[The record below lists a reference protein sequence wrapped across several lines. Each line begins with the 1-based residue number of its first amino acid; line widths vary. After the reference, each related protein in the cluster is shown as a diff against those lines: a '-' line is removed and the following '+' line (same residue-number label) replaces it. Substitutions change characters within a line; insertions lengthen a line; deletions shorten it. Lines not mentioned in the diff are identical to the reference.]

1 MKSDYKLVIGLET
14 HVELQTKS
22 KIFCSCPTAF
32 GAEPNTHC
40 CPVCTGEPGSLPI
53 LNKEVLAYAVRAGL
67 ATNCKIS
74 KITHLDRKNY
84 VYPDLP
90 KAYQI
95 SQFDEPICVGG
106 YVELASG
113 KRIRINHI
121 HVEEDAGKLV
131 HEDGYTYI
139 DYNRGGVPLIEIV
152 SEPDITDIAEARE
165 YMEKLQITMR
175 HIGVS
180 DCKMQ
185 EGSMRCDVNISVHKE
200 GEPFGTRTEIKNMN
214 SLSFMEKALAYEY
227 FRQCDVLDSGEKVIQ
242 ETRRYNEGTQTTES
256 MRSKEDAQDYRY
268 FPEPDILT
276 VEVSD
281 EFVDAIQA
289 SMPELPDVLG
299 KRYVEEYGLG
309 TTEAELIV
317 KYKKIADFFNACARE
332 GSPKLAANLILG
344 QIFRGMQTEEEKEA
358 FELKITPSQLAA
370 LVKLQDEGKI
380 NAQIARQTLQKML
393 AEGKDASAYLTAED
407 LAGVDDSAIDKLCA
421 EAVASNARAVNDYKN
436 GKLQA
441 IKALVGYVM
450 KATRG
455 KADAAAVES
464 KLIALIGG

>member
-1 MKSDYKLVIGLET
+1 MKDYKLVIGLET

-67 ATNCKIS
+67 ATNCRIS
-74 KITHLDRKNY
+74 RITHLDRKNY

-106 YVELASG
+106 YVELDSG

-200 GEPFGTRTEIKNMN
+200 GEPLGTRTEIKNMN
-214 SLSFMEKALAYEY
+214 SLSFMEKALSYEY
-227 FRQCDVLDSGEKVIQ
+227 ARQCDVLENGEKVVQ
-242 ETRRYNEGTQTTES
+242 ETRRYNEGSQTTES

-281 EFVDAIQA
+281 EFVDAIRSA
-289 SMPELPDVLG
+289 MPELPTALR
-299 KRYVEEYGLG
+299 KRYVEKYGLG
-309 TTEAELIV
+309 ETEADLIV
-317 KYKKIADFFNACARE
+317 KYKKIADFFNDCARQAN
-332 GSPKLAANLILG
+332 PKLAANLILG

-358 FELKITPSQLAA
+358 FGIKVTPSQLAE

-380 NAQIARQTLQKML
+380 NAQIARQTLKKML
-393 AEGKDASAYLTAED
+393 EEGKDASAYLTED
-407 LAGVDDSAIDKLCA
+407 DLKGVDSGAIDKLCA
-421 EAVASNARAVNDYKN
+421 EAVAANARAVNDYRN
-436 GKLQA
+436 GKTQA

-455 KADAAAVES
+455 KADAGEAE
-464 KLIALIGG
+464 KKIIALIGG

>member
-1 MKSDYKLVIGLET
+1 MKDYKLVIGLET

-67 ATNCKIS
+67 ATNCRIS

-106 YVELASG
+106 YVELDSG

-131 HEDGYTYI
+131 HEDAYTYI

-200 GEPFGTRTEIKNMN
+200 GEPLGTRTEIKNMN
-214 SLSFMEKALAYEY
+214 SLSFMEKALSYEY
-227 FRQCDVLDSGEKVIQ
+227 ARQCDVLESGEKVVQ
-242 ETRRYNEGTQTTES
+242 ETRRYNEGSQTTES

-281 EFVDAIQA
+281 EFVDAIRSA
-289 SMPELPDVLG
+289 MPELPTALR
-299 KRYVEEYGLG
+299 KRYVEKYGLG
-309 TTEAELIV
+309 ETEADLIV
-317 KYKKIADFFNACARE
+317 KYKKIADFFNDCARQAN
-332 GSPKLAANLILG
+332 PKLAANLILG

-358 FELKITPSQLAA
+358 FGIKVTPSQLAE

-380 NAQIARQTLQKML
+380 NAQIARQTLKKML
-393 AEGKDASAYLTAED
+393 EEGKDASAYLTED
-407 LAGVDDSAIDKLCA
+407 DLKGVDSGAIDKLCA
-421 EAVASNARAVNDYKN
+421 EAVAANARAVNDYRN
-436 GKLQA
+436 GKTQA

-455 KADAAAVES
+455 KADAGEAE
-464 KLIALIGG
+464 KKIIALIGG

>member
-1 MKSDYKLVIGLET
+1 MKDYKLVIGLET

-67 ATNCKIS
+67 ATNCRIS

-106 YVELASG
+106 YVELDSG

-200 GEPFGTRTEIKNMN
+200 GEPLGTRTEIKNMN
-214 SLSFMEKALAYEY
+214 SLSFMEKALSYEY
-227 FRQCDVLDSGEKVIQ
+227 ARQCDVLESGEKVVQ
-242 ETRRYNEGTQTTES
+242 ETRRYNEGFQTTES

-281 EFVDAIQA
+281 EFVDAIRSA
-289 SMPELPDVLG
+289 MPELPTALR
-299 KRYVEEYGLG
+299 KRYVEKYGLG
-309 TTEAELIV
+309 ETEADLIV
-317 KYKKIADFFNACARE
+317 KYKKIADFFNDCARQAN
-332 GSPKLAANLILG
+332 PKLAANLILG

-358 FELKITPSQLAA
+358 FGIKVTPSQLAE

-380 NAQIARQTLQKML
+380 NAQIARQTLKKML
-393 AEGKDASAYLTAED
+393 EEGKDASAYLTED
-407 LAGVDDSAIDKLCA
+407 DLKGVDSGAIDKLCA
-421 EAVASNARAVNDYKN
+421 EAVAANARAVNDYRN
-436 GKLQA
+436 GKTQA

-455 KADAAAVES
+455 KADAGEAE
-464 KLIALIGG
+464 KKIIALIGG

>member
-1 MKSDYKLVIGLET
+1 MKDYKLVIGLET

-67 ATNCKIS
+67 ATNCRIS
-74 KITHLDRKNY
+74 RITHLDRKNY

-106 YVELASG
+106 YVELDSG

-200 GEPFGTRTEIKNMN
+200 GEPLGTRTEIKNMN
-214 SLSFMEKALAYEY
+214 SLSFMEKALSYEY
-227 FRQCDVLDSGEKVIQ
+227 ARQCDVLESGEKVVQ

-281 EFVDAIQA
+281 EFVDAIRSA
-289 SMPELPDVLG
+289 MPELPTALR
-299 KRYVEEYGLG
+299 KRYVEKYGLG
-309 TTEAELIV
+309 ETEADLIV
-317 KYKKIADFFNACARE
+317 KYKKIADFFNDCARQAN
-332 GSPKLAANLILG
+332 PKLAANLILG

-358 FELKITPSQLAA
+358 FGIKVTPSQLAE

-380 NAQIARQTLQKML
+380 NAQIARQTLKKML
-393 AEGKDASAYLTAED
+393 EEGKDASAYLTED
-407 LAGVDDSAIDKLCA
+407 DLKGVDSGAIDKLCA
-421 EAVASNARAVNDYKN
+421 EAVAANARAVNDYRN
-436 GKLQA
+436 GKTQA

-455 KADAAAVES
+455 KADAGEAE
-464 KLIALIGG
+464 KKIIALIGG

>member
-1 MKSDYKLVIGLET
+1 MKDYKLVIGLET

-67 ATNCKIS
+67 ATNCRIS

-106 YVELASG
+106 YVELDSG

-200 GEPFGTRTEIKNMN
+200 GEPLGTRTEIKNMN
-214 SLSFMEKALAYEY
+214 SLSFMEKALSYEY
-227 FRQCDVLDSGEKVIQ
+227 ARQCDVLESGEKVVQ

-281 EFVDAIQA
+281 EFVDAIRSA
-289 SMPELPDVLG
+289 MPELPTALR
-299 KRYVEEYGLG
+299 KRYVEKYGLG
-309 TTEAELIV
+309 ETEADLIV
-317 KYKKIADFFNACARE
+317 KYKKIADFFNDCARQAN
-332 GSPKLAANLILG
+332 PKLAANLILG

-358 FELKITPSQLAA
+358 FGIKVTPSQLAE

-380 NAQIARQTLQKML
+380 NAQIARQTLKKML
-393 AEGKDASAYLTAED
+393 EEGKDASAYLTED
-407 LAGVDDSAIDKLCA
+407 DLKGVDSGAIDKLCA
-421 EAVASNARAVNDYKN
+421 EAVAANARAVNDYRN
-436 GKLQA
+436 GKTQA

-455 KADAAAVES
+455 KADAGEAEN
-464 KLIALIGG
+464 KIIALIGG

>member
-1 MKSDYKLVIGLET
+1 MKDYKLVIGLET

-67 ATNCKIS
+67 ATNCRIS
-74 KITHLDRKNY
+74 RITHLDRKNY

-106 YVELASG
+106 YVELDSG

-200 GEPFGTRTEIKNMN
+200 GEPLGTRTEIKNMN
-214 SLSFMEKALAYEY
+214 SLSFTEKALSYEY
-227 FRQCDVLDSGEKVIQ
+227 ARQCDVLESGEKVVQ
-242 ETRRYNEGTQTTES
+242 ETRRYNEGSQTTES

-281 EFVDAIQA
+281 EFVDAIRSA
-289 SMPELPDVLG
+289 MPELPTALR
-299 KRYVEEYGLG
+299 KRYVEKYGLG
-309 TTEAELIV
+309 ETEADLIV
-317 KYKKIADFFNACARE
+317 KYKKIADFFNDCARQAN
-332 GSPKLAANLILG
+332 PKLAANLILG

-358 FELKITPSQLAA
+358 FGIKVTPSQLAE

-380 NAQIARQTLQKML
+380 NAQIARQTLKKML
-393 AEGKDASAYLTAED
+393 EEGKDASAYLTED
-407 LAGVDDSAIDKLCA
+407 DLKGVDSGAIDKLCA
-421 EAVASNARAVNDYKN
+421 EAVAANARAVNDFRN
-436 GKLQA
+436 GKTQA

-455 KADAAAVES
+455 KADAGEAE
-464 KLIALIGG
+464 KKIIALIGG

>member
-1 MKSDYKLVIGLET
+1 MKDYKLVIGLET

-67 ATNCKIS
+67 ATNCRIS
-74 KITHLDRKNY
+74 RITHLDRKNY

-106 YVELASG
+106 YVELDSG

-200 GEPFGTRTEIKNMN
+200 GEPLGTRTEIKNMN
-214 SLSFMEKALAYEY
+214 SLSFMEKALSYEY
-227 FRQCDVLDSGEKVIQ
+227 ARQCDVLESGEKVVQ
-242 ETRRYNEGTQTTES
+242 ETRRYNEGSQTTES

-281 EFVDAIQA
+281 EFVDAIRSA
-289 SMPELPDVLG
+289 MPELPTALR
-299 KRYVEEYGLG
+299 KRYVEKYGLG
-309 TTEAELIV
+309 ETEADLIV
-317 KYKKIADFFNACARE
+317 KYKKIADFFNDCARQAN
-332 GSPKLAANLILG
+332 PKLAANLILG

-358 FELKITPSQLAA
+358 FGIKVTPSQLAE

-380 NAQIARQTLQKML
+380 NAQIARQTLKKML
-393 AEGKDASAYLTAED
+393 EEGKDASAYLTED
-407 LAGVDDSAIDKLCA
+407 DLKGVDSGAIDKLCA
-421 EAVASNARAVNDYKN
+421 EAVAANARAVNDYRN
-436 GKLQA
+436 GKTQA

-455 KADAAAVES
+455 KADAGEAE
-464 KLIALIGG
+464 KKIIALIGG

>member
-1 MKSDYKLVIGLET
+1 MKDYKLVIGLET

-67 ATNCKIS
+67 ATNCRIS
-74 KITHLDRKNY
+74 RITHLDRKNY

-106 YVELASG
+106 YVELDSG

-200 GEPFGTRTEIKNMN
+200 GEPLGTRTEIKNMN
-214 SLSFMEKALAYEY
+214 SLSFMEKALSYEY
-227 FRQCDVLDSGEKVIQ
+227 ARQCDVLESGEKVVQ
-242 ETRRYNEGTQTTES
+242 ETRRYNEGSQTTES

-281 EFVDAIQA
+281 EFVDAILSA
-289 SMPELPDVLG
+289 MPELPTALR
-299 KRYVEEYGLG
+299 KRYVEKYGLG
-309 TTEAELIV
+309 ETEADLIV
-317 KYKKIADFFNACARE
+317 KYKKIADFFNDCARQAN
-332 GSPKLAANLILG
+332 PKLAANLILG

-358 FELKITPSQLAA
+358 FGIKVTPSQLAE

-380 NAQIARQTLQKML
+380 NAQIARQTLKKML
-393 AEGKDASAYLTAED
+393 EEGKDASAYLTED
-407 LAGVDDSAIDKLCA
+407 DLKGVDSGAIDKLCA
-421 EAVASNARAVNDYKN
+421 EAVAANARAVNDFRN
-436 GKLQA
+436 GKTQA

-455 KADAAAVES
+455 KADAGEAE
-464 KLIALIGG
+464 KKIIALIGG

>member
-1 MKSDYKLVIGLET
+1 MKDYKLVIGLET

-67 ATNCKIS
+67 ATNCRIS

-106 YVELASG
+106 YVELDSG

-165 YMEKLQITMR
+165 YMEKLRITMR

-200 GEPFGTRTEIKNMN
+200 GEPLGTRTEIKNMN
-214 SLSFMEKALAYEY
+214 SLSFMEKALSYEY
-227 FRQCDVLDSGEKVIQ
+227 ARQCDVLESGEKVVQ
-242 ETRRYNEGTQTTES
+242 ETRRYNEGSQTTES

-281 EFVDAIQA
+281 EFVDAIRSA
-289 SMPELPDVLG
+289 MPELPTALR
-299 KRYVEEYGLG
+299 KRYVEKYGLG
-309 TTEAELIV
+309 ETEADLIV
-317 KYKKIADFFNACARE
+317 KYKKIADFFNDCARQAN
-332 GSPKLAANLILG
+332 PKLAANLILG

-358 FELKITPSQLAA
+358 FGIKVTPSQLAE

-380 NAQIARQTLQKML
+380 NAQIARQTLKKML
-393 AEGKDASAYLTAED
+393 EEGKDASAYLTED
-407 LAGVDDSAIDKLCA
+407 DLKGVDSGAIDKLCA
-421 EAVASNARAVNDYKN
+421 EAVAANARAVNDYRN
-436 GKLQA
+436 GKTQA

-455 KADAAAVES
+455 KADAGEAE
-464 KLIALIGG
+464 KKIIALIGG

>member
-1 MKSDYKLVIGLET
+1 MKDYKLVIGLET

-67 ATNCKIS
+67 ATNCRIS
-74 KITHLDRKNY
+74 RITHLDRKNY

-106 YVELASG
+106 YVELDSG

-200 GEPFGTRTEIKNMN
+200 GETLGTRTEIKNMN
-214 SLSFMEKALAYEY
+214 SLSFMEKALSYEY
-227 FRQCDVLDSGEKVIQ
+227 ARQCDVLESGEKVVQ
-242 ETRRYNEGTQTTES
+242 ETRRYNEGSQTTES

-281 EFVDAIQA
+281 EFVDAIRSA
-289 SMPELPDVLG
+289 MPELPTALR
-299 KRYVEEYGLG
+299 KRYVEKYGLG
-309 TTEAELIV
+309 ETEADLIV
-317 KYKKIADFFNACARE
+317 KYKKIADFFNDCARQAN
-332 GSPKLAANLILG
+332 PKLAANLILG

-358 FELKITPSQLAA
+358 FGIKVTPSQLAE

-380 NAQIARQTLQKML
+380 NAQIARQTLKKML
-393 AEGKDASAYLTAED
+393 EEGKDASAYLTED
-407 LAGVDDSAIDKLCA
+407 DLKGVDSGAIDKLCA
-421 EAVASNARAVNDYKN
+421 EAVAANARAVNDYRN
-436 GKLQA
+436 GKTQA

-455 KADAAAVES
+455 KADAGEAE
-464 KLIALIGG
+464 KKIIALIGG

>member
-1 MKSDYKLVIGLET
+1 MKDYKLVIGLET

-67 ATNCKIS
+67 ATNCRIS
-74 KITHLDRKNY
+74 RITHLDRKNY

-106 YVELASG
+106 YVELDSG

-200 GEPFGTRTEIKNMN
+200 GEPLGTRTEIKNMN
-214 SLSFMEKALAYEY
+214 SLSFMERALSYEY
-227 FRQCDVLDSGEKVIQ
+227 ARQCDVLESGEKVVQ
-242 ETRRYNEGTQTTES
+242 ETRRYNEGSQTTES

-281 EFVDAIQA
+281 EFVDAIRSA
-289 SMPELPDVLG
+289 MPELPTALR
-299 KRYVEEYGLG
+299 KRYVEKYGLG
-309 TTEAELIV
+309 ETEADLIV
-317 KYKKIADFFNACARE
+317 KYKKIADFFNDCARQAN
-332 GSPKLAANLILG
+332 PKLAANLILG

-358 FELKITPSQLAA
+358 FGIKVTPSQLAE

-380 NAQIARQTLQKML
+380 NAQIARQTLKKML
-393 AEGKDASAYLTAED
+393 EEGKDASAYLTED
-407 LAGVDDSAIDKLCA
+407 DLKGVDSGAIDKLCA
-421 EAVASNARAVNDYKN
+421 EAVAANARAVNDYRN
-436 GKLQA
+436 GKTQA

-455 KADAAAVES
+455 KADAGEAE
-464 KLIALIGG
+464 KKIIALIGG

>member
-1 MKSDYKLVIGLET
+1 MKDYKLVIGLET

-67 ATNCKIS
+67 ATNCRIS

-106 YVELASG
+106 YVELDSG

-200 GEPFGTRTEIKNMN
+200 GEPLGTRTEIKNMN
-214 SLSFMEKALAYEY
+214 SLSFMERALSYEY
-227 FRQCDVLDSGEKVIQ
+227 ARQCDVLESGEKVVQ
-242 ETRRYNEGTQTTES
+242 ETRRYNEGSQTTES

-281 EFVDAIQA
+281 EFVDAIRSA
-289 SMPELPDVLG
+289 MPELPTALR
-299 KRYVEEYGLG
+299 KRYVEKYGLG
-309 TTEAELIV
+309 ETEADLIV
-317 KYKKIADFFNACARE
+317 KYKKIADFFNDCARQAN
-332 GSPKLAANLILG
+332 PKLAANLILG

-358 FELKITPSQLAA
+358 FGIKVTPSQLAE

-380 NAQIARQTLQKML
+380 NAQIARQTLKKML
-393 AEGKDASAYLTAED
+393 EEGKDASAYLTED
-407 LAGVDDSAIDKLCA
+407 DLKGVDSGAIDKLCA
-421 EAVASNARAVNDYKN
+421 EAVAANARAVNDYRN
-436 GKLQA
+436 GKTQA

-455 KADAAAVES
+455 KADAGEAE
-464 KLIALIGG
+464 KKIIALIGG

>member
-1 MKSDYKLVIGLET
+1 MKDYKLVIGLET

-67 ATNCKIS
+67 ATNCRIS
-74 KITHLDRKNY
+74 RITHLDRKNY

-106 YVELASG
+106 YVELDSG

-200 GEPFGTRTEIKNMN
+200 GEPLGTRTEIKNMN
-214 SLSFMEKALAYEY
+214 SLSFMEKALSYEY
-227 FRQCDVLDSGEKVIQ
+227 VRQCDVLESGEKVVQ
-242 ETRRYNEGTQTTES
+242 ETRRYNEGSQTTES

-281 EFVDAIQA
+281 EFVDAIRSA
-289 SMPELPDVLG
+289 MPELPTALR
-299 KRYVEEYGLG
+299 KRYVEKYGLG
-309 TTEAELIV
+309 ETEADLIV
-317 KYKKIADFFNACARE
+317 KYKKIADFFNDCARQAN
-332 GSPKLAANLILG
+332 PKLAANLILG

-358 FELKITPSQLAA
+358 FGIKVTPSQLAE

-380 NAQIARQTLQKML
+380 NAQIARQTLKKML
-393 AEGKDASAYLTAED
+393 EEGKDASAYLTED
-407 LAGVDDSAIDKLCA
+407 DLKGVDSGAIDKLCA
-421 EAVASNARAVNDYKN
+421 EAVAANARAVNDYRN
-436 GKLQA
+436 GKTQA

-455 KADAAAVES
+455 KADAGEAE
-464 KLIALIGG
+464 KKIIALIGG

>member
-1 MKSDYKLVIGLET
+1 MKDYKLVIGLET

-67 ATNCKIS
+67 ATNCRIS
-74 KITHLDRKNY
+74 RITHLDRKNY

-106 YVELASG
+106 YVELDSG

-200 GEPFGTRTEIKNMN
+200 GEPLGTRTEIKNMN
-214 SLSFMEKALAYEY
+214 SLSFMEKALSYEY
-227 FRQCDVLDSGEKVIQ
+227 ARQCDVLESGEKVVQ
-242 ETRRYNEGTQTTES
+242 ETRRYNEGSQTTES

-281 EFVDAIQA
+281 EFVDAIRSA
-289 SMPELPDVLG
+289 MPELPTALR
-299 KRYVEEYGLG
+299 KRYVEKYGLG
-309 TTEAELIV
+309 ETEADLIV
-317 KYKKIADFFNACARE
+317 KYKKIADFFNDCA
-332 GSPKLAANLILG
+332 SLPNSSN
-344 QIFRGMQTEEEKEA
+344 FRTK
-358 FELKITPSQLAA
+358 
-370 LVKLQDEGKI
+370 
-380 NAQIARQTLQKML
+380 AR
-393 AEGKDASAYLTAED
+393 S
-407 LAGVDDSAIDKLCA
+407 
-421 EAVASNARAVNDYKN
+421 
-436 GKLQA
+436 
-441 IKALVGYVM
+441 
-450 KATRG
+450 TRR
-455 KADAAAVES
+455 
-464 KLIALIGG
+464 

>member
-1 MKSDYKLVIGLET
+1 MKDYKLVIGLET

-32 GAEPNTHC
+32 GAKPNTHC

-67 ATNCKIS
+67 ATNCRIS

-106 YVELASG
+106 YVELDSG

-200 GEPFGTRTEIKNMN
+200 GEPLGTRTEIKNMN
-214 SLSFMEKALAYEY
+214 SLSFMEKALSYEY
-227 FRQCDVLDSGEKVIQ
+227 ARQCDVLESGEKVVQ

-281 EFVDAIQA
+281 EFVDAIRSA
-289 SMPELPDVLG
+289 MPELPTALR
-299 KRYVEEYGLG
+299 KRYVEKYGLG
-309 TTEAELIV
+309 ETEADLIV
-317 KYKKIADFFNACARE
+317 KYKKIADFFNDCARQAN
-332 GSPKLAANLILG
+332 PKLAANLILG

-358 FELKITPSQLAA
+358 FGIKVTPSQLAE

-380 NAQIARQTLQKML
+380 NAQIARQTLKKML
-393 AEGKDASAYLTAED
+393 EEGKDASAYLTED
-407 LAGVDDSAIDKLCA
+407 DLKGVDSGAIDKLCA
-421 EAVASNARAVNDYKN
+421 EAVAANARAVNDYRN
-436 GKLQA
+436 GKTQA

-455 KADAAAVES
+455 KADAGEAE
-464 KLIALIGG
+464 KKIIALIGG

>member
-1 MKSDYKLVIGLET
+1 MKDYKLVIGLET

-67 ATNCKIS
+67 ATNCRIS
-74 KITHLDRKNY
+74 RITHLDRKNY

-106 YVELASG
+106 YVELDSG

-200 GEPFGTRTEIKNMN
+200 GEPLGTRTEIKNMN
-214 SLSFMEKALAYEY
+214 SLSFMEKALSYEY
-227 FRQCDVLDSGEKVIQ
+227 ARQCDVLESGEKVVQ
-242 ETRRYNEGTQTTES
+242 ETRRYNEGSQTTES

-281 EFVDAIQA
+281 EFVDAIRSA
-289 SMPELPDVLG
+289 MPELPTALR
-299 KRYVEEYGLG
+299 KRYVEKYGLG
-309 TTEAELIV
+309 ETEADLIV
-317 KYKKIADFFNACARE
+317 KYKKIADFFNDCARQAN
-332 GSPKLAANLILG
+332 PKLAANLILG

-358 FELKITPSQLAA
+358 FGIKVTPSQLAE

-380 NAQIARQTLQKML
+380 NAQIARQTLKKML
-393 AEGKDASAYLTAED
+393 EEGKDASAYLTED
-407 LAGVDDSAIDKLCA
+407 DLKGVDSGAIDKLCA
-421 EAVASNARAVNDYKN
+421 EAVAANARAVNDYRN
-436 GKLQA
+436 GKTQA

-455 KADAAAVES
+455 KADAGEAE
-464 KLIALIGG
+464 KKIIALIGS

>member
-1 MKSDYKLVIGLET
+1 MKDYKLVIGLET

-67 ATNCKIS
+67 ATNCRIG

-106 YVELASG
+106 YVELDSG

-200 GEPFGTRTEIKNMN
+200 GEPLGTRTEIKNMN
-214 SLSFMEKALAYEY
+214 SLSFMEKALSYEY
-227 FRQCDVLDSGEKVIQ
+227 ARQCDVLESGEKVVQ
-242 ETRRYNEGTQTTES
+242 ETRRYNEGSQTTES

-281 EFVDAIQA
+281 EFVDAIRSA
-289 SMPELPDVLG
+289 MPELPTALR
-299 KRYVEEYGLG
+299 KRYVEKYGLG
-309 TTEAELIV
+309 ETEADLIV
-317 KYKKIADFFNACARE
+317 KYKKIADFFNDCARQAN
-332 GSPKLAANLILG
+332 PKLAANLILG

-358 FELKITPSQLAA
+358 FGIKVTPSQLAE

-380 NAQIARQTLQKML
+380 NAQIARQTLKKML
-393 AEGKDASAYLTAED
+393 EEGKDASAYLTED
-407 LAGVDDSAIDKLCA
+407 DLKGVDSGAIDKLCA
-421 EAVASNARAVNDYKN
+421 EAVAANARAVNDYRN
-436 GKLQA
+436 GKTQA

-455 KADAAAVES
+455 KADAGEAE
-464 KLIALIGG
+464 KKIIALIGG